1 MNEEELDA
9 KLKAFAGAMGE
20 LDHKTQEKVGKLLV
34 KEEDEDIDAN
44 DETWNKILQIKGG
57 YSSMIF
63 ICAMVLCRKF
73 VDYYNERLNQE
84 FALIDPITDSEA
96 YSSFVVKLFLVS
108 LGLIAFANVKDTLM
122 RRRNKKIGQTVR

>member
-1 MNEEELDA
+1 MTEEELDA

-20 LDHKTQEKVGKLLV
+20 LDSQTQEKVGKLLV

-57 YSSMIF
+57 YFSMIF
-63 ICAMVLCRKF
+63 ICGMVLCRKF

-84 FALIDPITDSEA
+84 FALVDPIEDGEA
-96 YSSFVVKLFLVS
+96 YTSFVIKLFLVS
-108 LGLIAFANVKDTLM
+108 LGLIAFANVKDTMM